1 MKMASKG
8 KEVDIRKYTLGKVQD
23 ILKII
28 CYLIHNVDQV
38 SVKYSQ

>member
-8 KEVDIRKYTLGKVQD
+8 KEVDIRKYTLEKVQD

-28 CYLIHNVDQV
+28 CYLFRNVDQV

>member
-1 MKMASKG
+1 MASKG
-8 KEVDIRKYTLGKVQD
+8 KEVDIRKYTLEKVQD

-28 CYLIHNVDQV
+28 CYLFHNVDQV

>member
-1 MKMASKG
+1 MESKG
-8 KEVDIRKYTLGKVQD
+8 KEVDIRKYTLEKVQD

-28 CYLIHNVDQV
+28 CYLFHNVDQV

>member
-1 MKMASKG
+1 MKMESKG
-8 KEVDIRKYTLGKVQD
+8 KEVDIRKYTLEKVQD

-28 CYLIHNVDQV
+28 CYLFHNVDQV

>member
-8 KEVDIRKYTLGKVQD
+8 KEVDIRKYTLEKVQD

-28 CYLIHNVDQV
+28 CYLFHNVDQV